1 MISWSFAAPVGGA
14 LLAGLVAGLVHR
26 HLRPAFAAGLLTLL
40 IAVAATA
47 TAVLVGLFAA
57 LFLIQLLPVGTPLD
71 RCLAI
76 ARSHEMPSWL
86 GAGALVALLGMA
98 VSLGSAVRRLPPRL
112 RDDHGPLVVLPVDEP
127 TAFAVPGRPG
137 HVVVSAGM
145 LRRLDGDERRVL
157 LAHERAHLR
166 RHHHRYLW
174 VASIAAAVAPPL
186 QPLRRRIRFATER
199 WADEEAAGEVGDRRL
214 VARTIA
220 RAALAQSD
228 LAPTM
233 ALAGF
238 GVRARVDALL
248 EQPKA
253 RGAGHLAGFTGLLVA
268 VVGLTSSTVQVHHVA
283 ALLDHLCT

>member
-40 IAVAATA
+40 ITVAATA
-47 TAVLVGLFAA
+47 TAVLVGIFAA
-57 LFLIQLLPVGTPLD
+57 MFLIQVLPVGTPLD

-76 ARSHEMPSWL
+76 ARSHEGPTWL
-86 GAGALVALLGMA
+86 GAGAFVMLLGMGA
-98 VSLGSAVRRLPPRL
+98 SLRSALRRLPPRM
-112 RDDHGPLVVLPVDEP
+112 RAEPGPLVVLPVDEP
-127 TAFAVPGRPG
+127 TAFAVPGKPG

-174 VASIAAAVAPPL
+174 VASMAAAVAPPL
-186 QPLRRRIRFATER
+186 EPLRRRIRFATER
-199 WADEEAAGEVGDRRL
+199 WADEDAAGEVGDRRL

-228 LAPTM
+228 GAPAM
-233 ALAGF
+233 ALAGL
-238 GVRARVDALL
+238 GVRARIDALL

-253 RGAGHLAGFTGLLVA
+253 RRASHLAGFTGLLVA
-268 VVGLTSSTVQVHHVA
+268 AVGLTSSTVQVHHVA